1 MNFFKLANKT
11 KGNLEMKKIR
21 IIGCGNL
28 LAHDEGVGVHV
39 VRRLQNEILPENVE
53 IQEMRTPGKQLAE
66 LLTGSEK
73 LIIIDACAEQ
83 DMAGTIHRHVLKKGD
98 HEALQEKLFQT
109 LHAYNLYPF
118 LKPGAKTS
126 LPGLPR
132 EIVVICIEI
141 EERHRFCVGL
151 SQRVFAVLDDVVA
164 MIMKELY

>member
-1 MNFFKLANKT
+1 
-11 KGNLEMKKIR
+11 MKKIR

-39 VRRLQNEILPENVE
+39 LRRLQNEILPENVE
-53 IQEMRTPGKQLAE
+53 IREMRAPGKQLTE

-83 DMAGTIHRHVLKKGD
+83 NMAGTIHCHVLKAGD
-98 HEALQEKLFQT
+98 NEKLQEKLFQT
-109 LHAYNLYPF
+109 IHAYNLYPF
-118 LKPGAKTS
+118 LKPGVKTS
-126 LPGLPR
+126 TLRLPR

-151 SQRVFAVLDDVVA
+151 SQKVFAVVDDVVA

>member
-1 MNFFKLANKT
+1 
-11 KGNLEMKKIR
+11 MKKIR

-53 IQEMRTPGKQLAE
+53 IQEMRTPGKQLTE
-66 LLTGSEK
+66 LLTGTEK
-73 LIIIDACAEQ
+73 IIIIDACTEQ
-83 DMAGTIHRHVLKKGD
+83 NNTGTVHRHVLKESADEK
-98 HEALQEKLFQT
+98 LQEKLFQT

-118 LKPGAKTS
+118 LKPGTKTS
-126 LPGLPR
+126 SLGLPR
-132 EIVVICIEI
+132 EIVIICIEI

-151 SQRVFAVLDDVVA
+151 SQKVFAVVDDVVA